1 MVDRWVPILAAV
13 LGLVGGTAG
22 AYVGGS
28 VANEGQQQRFENERQ
43 TRIENLRIDTY
54 GSYLRELANWNYVG
68 GVPSKVSAAQAKVLL
83 VSSSPAVRDAALQL
97 FTAARKDSQS
107 ASFRSARNRFI
118 DLAQQ
123 EVHVG

>member
-1 MVDRWVPILAAV
+1 MNQRAQELH
-13 LGLVGGTAG
+13 LGLVGGMAG

-54 GSYLRELANWNYVG
+54 ASYLRELANWNYVG
-68 GVPSKVSAAQAKVLL
+68 GVPSRVSAAQAEVLL
-83 VSSSPAVRDAALQL
+83 IFSSSAVREAAVQL
-97 FTAARKDSQS
+97 FSAAEKDSES
-107 ASFRSARNRFI
+107 AAFRNARNRFI

-123 EVHVG
+123 EVDVG